1 MYMKRLQL
9 LLMLLLLPASVLFAD
24 NGKNAA
30 VSVLDKAVQVMKSDA
45 GVSMEFTYTVS
56 DADGD
61 ALFNDKGYF
70 CLDKNSDANLCSEY
84 KWENGKL
91 TKVGEYTVNTAA

>member
-1 MYMKRLQL
+1 MTISSRYRRLLNMPKKNIVSMYMKRLQV

-45 GVSMEFTYTVS
+45 GVSMEFT
-56 DADGD
+56 
-61 ALFNDKGYF
+61 
-70 CLDKNSDANLCSEY
+70 
-84 KWENGKL
+84 
-91 TKVGEYTVNTAA
+91 